1 MALGHRWHAQE
12 WQILEA
18 IVSRISFI
26 DRFIQL
32 ISWISFR
39 LILSQIILSQI
50 IQFWGA
56 RHLQSWVVN
65 RHWNLPVV
73 IFHFCKLDREVI
85 FWNLCLPVI
94 SFQGQTTDAF
104 VESFKSPLAK
114 AKTIAMFVLFKFQTY
129 SIFCLT
135 KFPRNIYIQKRAEP
149 PESEK
154 PNGPSIEGERGKVQ
168 NLNSMKWLLDRA
180 ALARPG
186 NDGKEETLAS
196 DRLSAAPTR
205 AREEEGLCLPSRIMG
220 RLLSPSQQ
228 RWSQERFRGFWGD
241 PS

>member
-1 MALGHRWHAQE
+1 MDFLSSD
-12 WQILEA
+12 
-18 IVSRISFI
+18 IVSDNIVSDYTVLRIEMFAK
-26 DRFIQL
+26 
-32 ISWISFR
+32 
-39 LILSQIILSQI
+39 LSQSLFSTDIETCYFSLLQKWPRSFYLKLVSSCYFFPRTDDGRICWKFQI
-50 IQFWGA
+50 PPG
-56 RHLQSWVVN
+56 
-65 RHWNLPVV
+65 
-73 IFHFCKLDREVI
+73 K
-85 FWNLCLPVI
+85 
-94 SFQGQTTDAF
+94 G
-104 VESFKSPLAK
+104 
-114 AKTIAMFVLFKFQTY
+114 KTIAMFVLFKFQTY

-154 PNGPSIEGERGKVQ
+154 PNGSSIARERGKVQ

-186 NDGKEETLAS
+186 NDEKEEMLAS
-196 DRLSAAPTR
+196 DRQSAAPTR

>member
-1 MALGHRWHAQE
+1 MTEKFLSKTCVFLLFLSKDRRRTH
-12 WQILEA
+12 LLK
-18 IVSRISFI
+18 VS
-26 DRFIQL
+26 
-32 ISWISFR
+32 
-39 LILSQIILSQI
+39 
-50 IQFWGA
+50 
-56 RHLQSWVVN
+56 N
-65 RHWNLPVV
+65 P
-73 IFHFCKLDREVI
+73 
-85 FWNLCLPVI
+85 
-94 SFQGQTTDAF
+94 
-104 VESFKSPLAK
+104 PLAK
-114 AKTIAMFVLFKFQTY
+114 AKTIAMFVLLKFQTY

-154 PNGPSIEGERGKVQ
+154 PNGSSIARERGKVQ

-180 ALARPG
+180 ALARSG
-186 NDGKEETLAS
+186 NDEKEETLAS